1 LSSKEKQLQ
10 LFNKPEVWV
19 NMVIY
24 LNEIT
29 YGKINEVIVGYYN
42 NLYDLFHYNP
52 EEWDLIIAEC
62 FFEHES
68 GLY

>member
-1 LSSKEKQLQ
+1 
-10 LFNKPEVWV
+10 
-19 NMVIY
+19 
-24 LNEIT
+24 
-29 YGKINEVIVGYYN
+29 VGYYN